1 MNDAAA
7 DQNLLNPPQEWI
19 RRDPAPAAAPTPAFA
34 YPKEI
39 DTQYWAWNDPRRKG
53 STVSIYSGP
62 WGDVLKAAGF
72 KGTPTHADPSGIY
85 QNYEVYSPN
94 PYGGEDVGS
103 QLDFSPEAYAA
114 IDKLRAAGYDLRQK
128 HPDRRTFNTY
138 YGLVTPE
145 GNVEDIKIAGS
156 DLGDMIKPLIK
167 IWGAGL
173 GLAGLG
179 AGINSLLGGAGAGAG
194 AGAGSALGIAEAMA
208 PGVIAPATAAEMAGV
223 NALLG
228 GAGGALTAADLANLS
243 PDVLGQISPP
253 PQTQVYDFAPL
264 SDRTVTNVM
273 APNVQAP
280 TTAPTTPS
288 VNALT
293 GGAYQNLTPTELLQ
307 LDYLTTPTSA
317 MTPLPTATSTVT
329 PLTQLPTSLGPV
341 TRPTFEFGTLADP
354 TAAITSTPP
363 SVGTIADLAG
373 IPADAGFAAG
383 MGVPEGMAALNA
395 GATGAGTAVAGL
407 GGGGGGAAVPT
418 AATGAATGGDF
429 LSGMADV
436 AATEGAGVAGT
447 GILTSGTNIPSNV
460 LSGGSLLDK
469 AIQLVTSPVGQA
481 VVGGVGSVVGG
492 VLEANAAEKAAE
504 TQSQAAANALALQ
517 REMFEY
523 QKGLLEPYRTA
534 GTKALE
540 RLSGAMGLGGQ
551 GSQQQMLEMDPGYGF
566 RLGEGLKAL
575 ERMQASRG
583 NFLSGGALKAGQRFA
598 QDTASQEYDRAFGRL
613 SDIAGIGRSTG
624 AQLGNAASGFGTS
637 AGNIMGQEANALAAG
652 RAARGSA
659 YSNAIGGA
667 LGSFENY
674 LNRQQ
679 RQQMIDIY
687 GRRLAG
693 GG

>member
-1 MNDAAA
+1 MANVSS
-7 DQNLLNPPQEWI
+7 E
-19 RRDPAPAAAPTPAFA
+19 
-34 YPKEI
+34 
-39 DTQYWAWNDPRRKG
+39 YWAYNDPRWSPEDNIGK
-53 STVSIYSGP
+53 YSGP
-62 WGDVLKAAGF
+62 WEQVLKAIGF
-72 KGTPTHADPSGIY
+72 QGGPIDSLTASMTNDRSGVYKAIGDDENGY
-85 QNYEVYSPN
+85 QLAY
-94 PYGGEDVGS
+94 
-103 QLDFSPEAYAA
+103 SPEAKAA
-114 IDKLRAAGYDLRQK
+114 IGKLRASGYDLRWK

-138 YGLVTPE
+138 WGFVTPD
-145 GNVEDIKIAGS
+145 GVQDIEIAGS

-167 IWGAGL
+167 TWGAGL

-179 AGINSLLGGAGAGAG
+179 AGINSLLGGAGAGSG
-194 AGAGSALGIAEAMA
+194 AGA
-208 PGVIAPATAAEMAGV
+208 V
-223 NALLG
+223 NALAG
-228 GAGGALTAADLANLS
+228 GGIGGTSGAAFADIAGGLLPEFGTSAAYSAGLQGLPAVGGALSAADLATLPS
-243 PDVLGQISPP
+243 DVLGQAGSLSP
-253 PQTQVYDFAPL
+253 
-264 SDRTVTNVM
+264 TNLAELDVF
-273 APNVQAP
+273 
-280 TTAPTTPS
+280 TTPPS
-288 VNALT
+288 
-293 GGAYQNLTPTELLQ
+293 
-307 LDYLTTPTSA
+307 S
-317 MTPLPTATSTVT
+317 MTPLPTGSPSVT
-329 PLTQLPTSLGPV
+329 PLTELPPSLGPV
-341 TRPTFEFGTLADP
+341 TPPTFEFGTLADP
-354 TAAITSTPP
+354 S
-363 SVGTIADLAG
+363 TIADLAG

-383 MGVPEGMAALNA
+383 MGVDAGMNALNLGA
-395 GATGAGTAVAGL
+395 GAGAVKGAADVAATGATGT
-407 GGGGGGAAVPT
+407 
-418 AATGAATGGDF
+418 ATGAATGAGAAGGGGDF
-429 LSGMADV
+429 LSGMSDV

-460 LSGGSLLDK
+460 LGGGSLLNK
-469 AIQLVTSPVGQA
+469 AVQLVTSPVGQA

-598 QDTASQEYDRAFGRL
+598 QDTASQEYGNAYNRL
-613 SDIAGIGRSTG
+613 ANIAGLGQTVG
-624 AQLGNAASGFGTS
+624 GQLGTAASGFGTS

-652 RAARGSA
+652 RMGRASA
-659 YSNAIGGA
+659 YTGAIGGA

-687 GRRLAG
+687 GRMLAG

>member
-1 MNDAAA
+1 MAKVSSEYWSYDDPRWAN
-7 DQNLLNPPQEWI
+7 
-19 RRDPAPAAAPTPAFA
+19 DPAYGNPETMK
-34 YPKEI
+34 Y
-39 DTQYWAWNDPRRKG
+39 
-53 STVSIYSGP
+53 VGP
-62 WGDVLKAAGF
+62 WEQVLQATGF
-72 KGTPTHADPSGIY
+72 RGKVYEPMIEMQPDPNGGFMPLEVGQQYTPQAK
-85 QNYEVYSPN
+85 
-94 PYGGEDVGS
+94 
-103 QLDFSPEAYAA
+103 AA
-114 IDKLRAAGYDLRQK
+114 IDSLRASGYDLRWK
-128 HPDRRTFNTY
+128 HPDKRTFNTY
-138 YGLVTPE
+138 WGFVTPD
-145 GNVEDIKIAGS
+145 GVQDIKIGGS
-156 DLGDMIKPLIK
+156 DIGDMIKPMIK
-167 IWGAGL
+167 VFGAGL

-179 AGINSLLGGAGAGAG
+179 AGINSLLGGAGAEAG
-194 AGAGSALGIAEAMA
+194 AGA
-208 PGVIAPATAAEMAGV
+208 V
-223 NALLG
+223 NALAGGSADLIPGVMGSGQFSAAGGLG
-228 GAGGALTAADLANLS
+228 GAGGVLSAADLATLPS
-243 PDVLGQISPP
+243 DVLGQAGSL
-253 PQTQVYDFAPL
+253 PQTQVYDFA
-264 SDRTVTNVM
+264 S
-273 APNVQAP
+273 
-280 TTAPTTPS
+280 APTTPS
-288 VNALT
+288 VNALAE
-293 GGAYQNLTPTELLQ
+293 GAYQNLTPTELLQ
-307 LDYLTTPTSA
+307 LDYLTTPTSSMIPMPMA
-317 MTPLPTATSTVT
+317 SPTVT
-329 PLTQLPTSLGPV
+329 PLTQLPPSLGPV
-341 TRPTFEFGTLADP
+341 TPPTFEFTLADP

-383 MGVPEGMAALNA
+383 MGVDAGMNALNLGA
-395 GATGAGTAVAGL
+395 GAGAVKGVADVAATGATGVAT
-407 GGGGGGAAVPT
+407 GGGAAVPT

-429 LSGMADV
+429 LSGMSDV
-436 AATEGAGVAGT
+436 AAAEGAGVAGT

-460 LSGGSLLDK
+460 LSGGSILDK
-469 AIQLVTSPVGQA
+469 AVQLVTSPVGQA

-540 RLSGAMGLGGQ
+540 RLSGAMGLGGP

-598 QDTASQEYDRAFGRL
+598 QDTASQEYGNAYNRL
-613 SDIAGIGRSTG
+613 ANIAGLGQTAGTQMGG
-624 AQLGNAASGFGTS
+624 AAAGFGTS

-652 RAARGSA
+652 RMGRASA
-659 YSNAIGGA
+659 YTGAIGGA